1 MIGPNPKPESIPL
14 AKTAP
19 PYANL
24 ERVGTFSSNNV
35 FFCSII
41 LNSNII
47 FKIEK
52 KCYLM
57 SLLDVIKILTLFEL
71 KRLNFKFSLYCKV
84 KYLDILTNLS

>member
-1 MIGPNPKPESIPL
+1 VIGPNPKPESIPL

-24 ERVGTFSSNNV
+24 ERIGTFSSNNE

-41 LNSNII
+41 LNSYTI

-52 KCYLM
+52 N
-57 SLLDVIKILTLFEL
+57 VI
-71 KRLNFKFSLYCKV
+71 
-84 KYLDILTNLS
+84 